1 MLCIDL
7 VYTKPYMLYIQQNK
21 YYNQKSENFENITF
35 LLIIYKS
42 VTKNPKTFR
51 KSEKNVSGG
60 RKAIPIR
67 FIKVNLI
74 NIETL
79 EFD

>member
-1 MLCIDL
+1 M
-7 VYTKPYMLYIQQNK
+7 
-21 YYNQKSENFENITF
+21 
-35 LLIIYKS
+35 
-42 VTKNPKTFR
+42 TKNPKTFR

-79 EFD
+79 NLIDVFQVNLYVLENNKLDHSLRNFWDGIWY